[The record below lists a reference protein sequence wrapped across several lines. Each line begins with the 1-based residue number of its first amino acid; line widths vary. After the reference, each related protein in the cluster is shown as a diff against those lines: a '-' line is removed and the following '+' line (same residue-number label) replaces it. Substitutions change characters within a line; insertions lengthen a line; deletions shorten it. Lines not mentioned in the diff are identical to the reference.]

1 MTAIVVLER
10 ARLSDVVRVSS
21 RAARVGESTVYL
33 RAGEELTVAALL
45 RAMLVP
51 SANDAAEALALHVGK
66 GSTSRFV
73 ALMNAKGDEL
83 GLVDTNFENPHG
95 LDARGHV
102 SSARDATILVRYA
115 LGVPFIRDALDRS
128 TVVLPGG
135 RDFPTTDD
143 LLVSWPAL
151 VGGKTGHTREAGWS
165 QAAGASAG
173 GATVYGAVLGSDTR
187 SSRNGALRDLPTYGL
202 EQYRRIAAID
212 PGRGYAE
219 AETGYGKGPVEL
231 VAPRADRE
239 NAARRNA
246 ARRAC
251 GRAVVGRA
259 PGAEGPASRPGRG
272 LRRKPARR
280 VLQPRGSPVRR
291 RARPPGEG
299 AVVRDADSREPVGP
313 RHVIVTVTVN
323 AALDRT
329 LTVPVFQIGYRH
341 RSSEVLTLAGGKGIN
356 VARALKHLEVP
367 VVATGLAGGRTGTR
381 IIEELTAEA
390 ILNDLV
396 RIGGSRVP
404 RPRWSIPP
412 RAPIPRST
420 SGVPR

>member
-1 MTAIVVLER
+1 VEYSVRPLMRRALLAAAVAIAAALAAPVQASPPPVAVDAAAWYLEGQDGAFLAGNNERKPRPIASITKLMTAIVVLER

-73 ALMNAKGDEL
+73 AFMNAKGDEL

-102 SSARDATILVRYA
+102 SSARDATVLVRYA

-165 QAAGASAG
+165 QAAGARAG
-173 GATVYGAVLGSDTR
+173 GATVYGTVLGSDTR
-187 SSRNGALRDLPTYGL
+187 SARNGALRELLAYGL
-202 EQYRRIAAID
+202 VQYRRVVTID
-212 PGRGYAE
+212 RGRSYAE
-219 AETGYGKGPVEL
+219 AETGYGIGPVEL
-231 VAPRADRE
+231 VAS
-239 NAARRNA
+239 
-246 ARRAC
+246 
-251 GRAVVGRA
+251 RAVV
-259 PGAEGPASRPGRG
+259 
-272 LRRKPARR
+272 
-280 VLQPRGSPVRR
+280 
-291 RARPPGEG
+291 
-299 AVVRDADSREPVGP
+299 
-313 RHVIVTVTVN
+313 
-323 AALDRT
+323 RT
-329 LTVPVFQIGYRH
+329 LRLGTPLVER
-341 RSSEVLTLAGGKGIN
+341 
-356 VARALKHLEVP
+356 
-367 VVATGLAGGRTGTR
+367 VVAPSSVALPVQEGQPLGRVEVYEGDRIVASSNLVAAHSVAEPGLLGKAQWYATQ
-381 IIEELTAEA
+381 TAEN
-390 ILNDLV
+390 LWGLV
-396 RIGGSRVP
+396 
-404 RPRWSIPP
+404 
-412 RAPIPRST
+412 T
-420 SGVPR
+420 